1 MLGIILDHLLK
12 ETKLTRM
19 ANSLKIRHIENT
31 MFDLRSRAVKKVL
44 PARTLSG
51 RRSKAERKRNRLNAI
66 DNSQDS
72 TSKKA
77 KASIPHGLTPTR
89 KTTFNVP
96 TVCPEVSLSTDVIAT
111 EVIGDKTSHNSS

>member
-1 MLGIILDHLLK
+1 MLRIILDHLLK

-19 ANSLKIRHIENT
+19 ANSLNI
-31 MFDLRSRAVKKVL
+31 
-44 PARTLSG
+44 

-66 DNSQDS
+66 DNSQES

-77 KASIPHGLTPTR
+77 KASIPQGLTPTR
-89 KTTFNVP
+89 KTTSNVP

-111 EVIGDKTSHNSS
+111 EVIGDKTSLS